1 MPPGQDNLAIKV
13 LALLNST
20 SLVRDDE
27 ALQQA
32 ADLARTVAP
41 GTLAE
46 LTPRFEAYFAI
57 ATLITSLRHREDRDS
72 IERRFA
78 HAVSLTKIW
87 ADASSAKQRTIE
99 NREVRSC

>member
-13 LALLNST
+13 LALLNSA

-32 ADLARTVAP
+32 ADLARTGAP
-41 GTLAE
+41 ATLAE
-46 LTPRFEAYFAI
+46 LTPRFEACFAM

-72 IERRFA
+72 INRRFA

-87 ADASSAKQRTIE
+87 ADAPAAEQRRIE
-99 NREVRSC
+99 SRKEGSC

>member
-1 MPPGQDNLAIKV
+1 MLPGQDNLAIKV
-13 LALLNST
+13 LALLNSA
-20 SLVRDDE
+20 SLVRDNE

-41 GTLAE
+41 GTLNE

-87 ADASSAKQRTIE
+87 ADAPVNQRRIDNQNE
-99 NREVRSC
+99 ERC